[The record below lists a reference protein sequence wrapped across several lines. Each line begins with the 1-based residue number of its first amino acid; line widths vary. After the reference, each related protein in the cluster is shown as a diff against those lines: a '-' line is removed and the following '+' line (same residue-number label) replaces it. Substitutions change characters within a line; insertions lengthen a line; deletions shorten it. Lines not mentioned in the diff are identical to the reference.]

1 MNREELKRHIIEEYR
16 TEPDNPWPES
26 PEYEVYRHS
35 DNKKWFALIMTID
48 RKKLGLCDD
57 SPVDIVNLKCD
68 PLFSGS
74 MKSESGFFPAYHM
87 NKEKW
92 ITAALDGSADD
103 DLIKLLVGM
112 SYDATA
118 KRYGKRIEGGG
129 QMPSE

>member
-1 MNREELKRHIIEEYR
+1 MNREELKRHILEEYG

-48 RKKLGLCDD
+48 RKKLGLGDD

-74 MKSESGFFPAYHM
+74 LKSESGFFPAYHM

-92 ITAALDGSADD
+92 ITAALDGSALED
-103 DLIKLLVGM
+103 KLRLVLDM
-112 SYDATA
+112 SYTATA
-118 KRYGKRIEGGG
+118 PKLRKKKA
-129 QMPSE
+129 